1 MKKTKI
7 DWCDCTIN
15 PVVGCKN
22 GCKYCYAEKINDR
35 FKFIPCWKEPKFFED
50 RLKQLKS
57 KKPKSVFIDS
67 MSDIGWW
74 EDEWLEKTFVAMNN
88 NCQHKY
94 IALTKMDCDDLCR
107 KIVNVIN
114 QHKLFA
120 FNFYI
125 GKSITTQKQW
135 DNCLDYDSIDFLS
148 IEPLLEPINLYEV
161 GYCIKQVIIGA
172 ETGNRKDKVIPK
184 KEWVD
189 NIVKFC
195 DENKIKVFM
204 KESLREIMGND
215 FRQDKL
221 FWEAKGQG

>member
-22 GCKYCYAEKINDR
+22 GCKYCYGEKINDR
-35 FKFIPCWKEPKFFED
+35 FKIIPCWREPQFFEE
-50 RLKQLKS
+50 RLKQLKCR
-57 KKPKSVFIDS
+57 KPKSVFIDS

-74 EDEWLEKTFVAMNN
+74 EDEWLEKTLVAMNN
-88 NCQHKY
+88 NCKHKY
-94 IALTKMDCDDLCR
+94 IALTKMDCNVLCQR
-107 KIVNVIN
+107 IIKVTT
-114 QHKLFA
+114 QHKLIGIEL
-120 FNFYI
+120 YL

-135 DNCLDYDSIDFLS
+135 DNCFDNESIDFLS

-161 GYCIKQVIIGA
+161 GHCIKQVIIGA
-172 ETGNRKDKVIPK
+172 ETGTRKDKVIPK

-195 DENKIKVFM
+195 NENKIKVFM

-221 FWEAKGQG
+221 LWQIGE